1 MGDIEQPLKL
11 RSLGRSEQLS
21 AVSHALGF
29 FNNVGLSAHYGVS
42 EPAAQYD
49 LQRVIY
55 AALACV
61 IQEHA
66 ILSAIPVDED
76 SPDSYWVQLPTI
88 DLTRSVTF
96 LTRERPLEEIGEDSE
111 LDEILQEQHNIDF
124 KSDYGTLP
132 FWRLVILRDAE
143 NELNFTASFI
153 FYHSIGDGAAG
164 LVFHKSFSEALN
176 AASSSSESLSNITT
190 LVHSSPNAQL
200 LPTLEQLHQL
210 PLNPNP
216 VDHRTPGLQEW
227 TGDSIRLP
235 CQTHY
240 RTLYLSPTS
249 STSFAQKCKSSNLS
263 VTAGLQ
269 ATLAHALFDALPPTT
284 EALTGIIPINL
295 RPWLNLP
302 SGDSTNAI
310 GSFIDAIK
318 VQIPRSHF
326 ASESEDAVLGLPA
339 ARHTADAISKY
350 LTGNPSPSGEPYT
363 SVAFFGAIPDVAA
376 VFKSMIGAPRDA
388 AFEISNIG
396 RFMRG
401 AGDEEAKWRVGR
413 MAFSRSAVAFGAPL
427 NTSVVS
433 GADGGLTIGFC
444 WQEGV
449 LEDRF
454 VDGVVKGFG
463 GYFESEGF

>member
-29 FNNVGLSAHYGVS
+29 FNNVGVSAHYSVS
-42 EPAAQYD
+42 EPAAQYH
-49 LQRVIY
+49 LQHSVY
-55 AALACV
+55 AALAHV
-61 IQEHA
+61 IKEHA
-66 ILSAIPVDED
+66 ILSAIPVDEET
-76 SPDSYWVQLPTI
+76 PNSYWVQLPTI
-88 DLTRSVTF
+88 DLTRSVAF
-96 LTRERPLEEIGEDSE
+96 LTRKRSLEETGEDSE
-111 LDEILQEQHNIDF
+111 LDDILREQHNINF

-143 NELNFTASFI
+143 NELDFTASFI
-153 FYHSIGDGAAG
+153 FYHGIGDGAAG
-164 LVFHKSFSEALN
+164 LVFHKSFSEAIN
-176 AASSSSESLSNITT
+176 AASSSESLSTT
-190 LVHSSPNAQL
+190 LIHSSPNAQL
-200 LPTLEQLHQL
+200 LPPLEKLHPL

-216 VDHRTPGLQEW
+216 ADHRTPGLQEW

-249 STSFAQKCKSSNLS
+249 SAAFTQKCKSNNLS

-269 ATLAHALFDALPPTT
+269 ATLAHALFDSLPPTT

-302 SGDSTNAI
+302 SEAATNAI

-326 ASESEDAVLGLPA
+326 AAESEDAVLGLA
-339 ARHTADAISKY
+339 AAKHTANAISKY
-350 LTGNPSPSGEPYT
+350 LTANPSPSGEPYT

-396 RFMRG
+396 KFPG
-401 AGDEEAKWRVGR
+401 STGDEDAKWRVGR

-449 LEDRF
+449 LNEGF
-454 VDGVVKGFG
+454 VDEVVKGFG
-463 GYFESEGF
+463 GYFESGGF

>member
-29 FNNVGLSAHYGVS
+29 FNNVGLSAHYSLS
-42 EPAAQYD
+42 ENAPQFD
-49 LQRVIY
+49 LKPTIY
-55 AALACV
+55 AALARV

-88 DLTRSVTF
+88 DLARPVTF
-96 LTRERPLEEIGEDSE
+96 LTRARPLEETGEDSE

-132 FWRLVILRDAE
+132 FWRLLILRDAE
-143 NELNFTASFI
+143 NKLNFTASFI
-153 FYHSIGDGAAG
+153 FYHAIGDGAAG
-164 LVFHKSFSEALN
+164 LVFHKFFSEALN
-176 AASSSSESLSNITT
+176 AASSSSEPLSNTTT
-190 LVHSSPNAQL
+190 LVHSSPSAQL
-200 LPTLEQLHQL
+200 LPTLEQLHPL

-216 VDHRTPGLQEW
+216 ADHRTPGLQEW

-249 STSFAQKCKSSNLS
+249 STAFTQKCKSNKLS

-269 ATLAHALFDALPPTT
+269 ATLAHALFDTLPPIT

-302 SGDSTNAI
+302 SADATNAI

-326 ASESEDAVLGLPA
+326 APEGNDTVVSGLSA
-339 ARHTADAISKY
+339 ARHTADAITRY

-363 SVAFFGAIPDVAA
+363 SVAFFGGIPDVAVA
-376 VFKSMIGAPRDA
+376 FKSMVGAPRDA
-388 AFEISNIG
+388 AFEISNVG
-396 RFMRG
+396 RFESG
-401 AGDEEAKWRVGR
+401 EAGRWQVGR

-449 LEDRF
+449 LEDAF
-454 VDGVVKGFG
+454 VEGVVKGFG